1 MSKGFGIHGS
11 TTSHGG
17 TVLSTQ
23 SQSSQMGNLFLRAGD
38 GFACPKCK
46 TWSTLIKSNDHVIFD
61 GKAVA
66 YVGDKFTCGATLM
79 PKQVHVVGTS
89 GSGSASSLVSN
100 SQSSSQQNNSLVS
113 NFSSQKE
120 KYENYYIEQNRTQ
133 YVKFKNLILPYDEDK
148 KGWIGVISQAISGA
162 CEYIVTYIL
171 KGRELFITVSYTAPP
186 LKGDAKIKPFAS
198 VKIFREEVRDFKL
211 ITHKNLEIGNGIWN
225 TEKGKEPVG
234 SGTII
239 LPEPN
244 LSIIKVEMQMG
255 YEAKLDGGLIY
266 PNPRYVTHTFTLNS
280 AARRIS

>member
-23 SQSSQMGNLFLRAGD
+23 SRSSQMGNLFLRAGD

-89 GSGSASSLVSN
+89 GGSSNSSVSN
-100 SQSSSQQNNSLVS
+100 IQSSSQQNNHLVNNFNGS
-113 NFSSQKE
+113 NQ
-120 KYENYYIEQNRTQ
+120 KYENYYIEQNRTE
-133 YVKFKNLILPYDEDK
+133 YVKFKNLIIPYDEDK
-148 KGWIGVISQAISGA
+148 KSWIGVLSQGLSGA

-171 KGRELFITVSYTAPP
+171 KGRELFITVSYIVPP
-186 LKGDAKIKPFAS
+186 LKGDAKITPFAS
-198 VKIFREEVRDFKL
+198 VKIFREEARDFKL
-211 ITHKNLEIGNGIWN
+211 ITHKNLEIGKGVWN
-225 TEKGKEPVG
+225 TEKGKAPVG
-234 SGTII
+234 SATIT

-244 LSIIKVEMQMG
+244 LSILKVEMQMG